1 MIPFGRRAGRL
12 TVGMPGTIVVVTTR
26 KEYRAMTPA
35 CGFFLHACEYS
46 GVELVTSPLMDDA
59 A

>member
-1 MIPFGRRAGRL
+1 
-12 TVGMPGTIVVVTTR
+12 
-26 KEYRAMTPA
+26 MTPA
-35 CGFFLHACEYS
+35 CSFFHHACEYS

>member
-1 MIPFGRRAGRL
+1 
-12 TVGMPGTIVVVTTR
+12 
-26 KEYRAMTPA
+26 MTPA
-35 CGFFLHACEYS
+35 CGFFRHACEYS

>member
-1 MIPFGRRAGRL
+1 M
-12 TVGMPGTIVVVTTR
+12 TVGLPGAIVAVTTR

-35 CGFFLHACEYS
+35 CGFFHHACEYS

>member
-1 MIPFGRRAGRL
+1 
-12 TVGMPGTIVVVTTR
+12 MPGTIVVVTTR

-35 CGFFLHACEYS
+35 CGFFPHACEYS